1 MPKIVERWL
10 LFKYVGREFTPLS
23 KPFTTKEQAETA
35 MRSDHAAPNRLRSR
49 SPLALHALNPIRPTR
64 SSATSETF
72 FAIRRDILAVE

>member
-23 KPFTTKEQAETA
+23 KPFATKEQAETA

-49 SPLALHALNPIRPTR
+49 SPLALHA
-64 SSATSETF
+64 
-72 FAIRRDILAVE
+72 